1 MTVAAPAVEV
11 RPVRGRGDRHRFVTL
26 PWRIYAGDPDWVPP
40 LIGDEKKFIDPRH
53 NPFFEHAEVEHFLA
67 WRDGQPVGRIAAIHN
82 HLHNQHHEDRVGF
95 FGLFECID
103 DGDVAGALLDTAS
116 AWVRDRGLD
125 TLRGPMNYSTNDT
138 CGLLVEGFEG
148 APYIMMPYN
157 PAYYRELLEG
167 RRFAKAKD
175 VIAYRITEADVQ
187 AGQAD
192 RIERVLRRRV
202 KNLDQVRVRPLDKK
216 RWDDEVAIVR
226 DLYNQAWERN
236 WGFIPFTPA
245 EFDHMAKEMKLIVD
259 PDLVGILEVSGQP
272 VGFGLGLPDANIAL
286 RRANGRLFPV
296 GLVKIL
302 LAKRDIR
309 RFRVPI
315 LGLLKEHRGLGYDV
329 MLYLHLVREGMRK
342 GYREAEMSWI
352 LEDNL
357 PMRRGIENLGGRPYR
372 TYRIYDRPVAR

>member
-1 MTVAAPAVEV
+1 VTVAAPAVEV

-26 PWRIYAGDPDWVPP
+26 PWRIYAGDPNWVPP

-67 WRDGQPVGRIAAIHN
+67 WRDGQPVGRVAAILN
-82 HLHNQHHEDRVGF
+82 HLHNELHEDRVGF
-95 FGLFECID
+95 FGLLECID
-103 DGDVAGALLDTAS
+103 DASVAGALLDTAS
-116 AWVRDRGLD
+116 EWVGERGLD

-138 CGLLVEGFEG
+138 CGLLVDGFEG

-157 PAYYRELLEG
+157 PAYYGDLLEG
-167 RRFAKAKD
+167 LGFEKAKD
-175 VIAYRITEADVQ
+175 VIAYLITDADVQ
-187 AGQAD
+187 EGQAD
-192 RIERVLRRRV
+192 RLERVMRRRV
-202 KNLDQVRVRPLDKK
+202 KNLDQVRVRSLDKK

-286 RRANGRLFPV
+286 KEANGRLFPV
-296 GLVKIL
+296 GLIKIL

-315 LGLLKEHRGLGYDV
+315 LGLLKEYRGLGYDV

-372 TYRIYDRPVAR
+372 TYRIYDRRVVR